1 MSNNRFNTEGRAKL
15 ISLKAA
21 SVLLLSFAGLAGN
34 AAYASN
40 VRISAKAAFKAGN
53 LTYSGKLA
61 PARGQLLLPGTQ
73 VSIYDAAT
81 GQLVHST
88 TIDPKNAFKYTL
100 PMDAP
105 MCNLKITAGT
115 TVGFLKV
122 AGAPRTCSTV
132 PSCALTASATS
143 TETGQ
148 PLMFTGRSLFSG
160 RTAPELNFDFGN
172 GETQA
177 VTGTRIKGGLQAS
190 APQSFSQANSYEVSF
205 SAKLGNQECRDSIV
219 VSVGS
224 SSAPPA
230 PSEATVDPGNASGM
244 VGDYAVIPFSD
255 RGDVGTANVAA
266 NQYQQTQA
274 LNAIVYQK
282 EPKKPV
288 ALGMNQA
295 TVEYSAASNP
305 QDPVGPDSINTTSQN
320 YFAADGTAGA
330 NFDAS
335 APNAHARPIPNNA
348 TVLLEEKNYTDDF
361 NGVKKSGLWDRM
373 LNRNNN
379 GGSDMTRL
387 TSNPATQVTRLD
399 EGARATKD
407 LMANTQSMPGQ
418 ADPYNANDPQPFKAF
433 DDDFSFFAAQMLPI
447 VGIDDKGR
455 KNPFPLMRVEAKVDG
470 QSVAKADGAV
480 VTSTEMSCA
489 QCHTKGERSADDNQ
503 WFTPVGMDDP
513 EAKGVA
519 APNNATTH
527 DPSGNSGSSYH
538 PAARPKGPDD
548 YQYPAIQNRFELRVV
563 TENPLVYQM
572 VNPFVTAAA
581 NLRTDNQLALYKPFK
596 VWADHVPGTDVNT
609 TGNVAFNSEIT
620 NEQMILRG
628 DRIKDYQIVNNK
640 LQIQL
645 NFKAPE
651 NNSPQAR
658 EQAALF
664 NMLLLHDYYDSFG
677 NTEPGIN
684 NATGQPNP
692 RQFSTQFADGFED
705 KTATNVATPP
715 SCGGHHFSTSNHEV
729 GRGSNYDARFVYTN
743 YSRTMHAFHGRIQ
756 VYKESVSAGESA
768 DGLAHSKGEVIRD
781 KRGHHIP
788 FGGAGWDPEKKNNY
802 KTRAPGSY
810 DGKSDDFDADA
821 FPMHSKGELMLPF
834 DLKRDPNG
842 NMVRQGLTANIG
854 KTDMAENCSVC
865 HAGKTEKVYHDMHY
879 SAGLTCESCHGDMQ
893 AVGALWLRPG
903 KNFTNH
909 KAHNFRKFEYDQP
922 DCGSCHFGS
931 HPNAGRLAFAAWD
944 KSQTSLAVGKTN
956 GANNIDQRFA
966 VQPAEVSIKRTA
978 TRTDKL
984 CLGIA
989 NETCVDTLLNNS
1001 ANGEQSVTVGTPLFR
1016 KSIDT
1021 HGNVPC
1027 AACHGPAHTIWPVAD
1042 KNGNANV
1049 TAKQLQG
1056 YDGTL
1061 MECDAC
1067 HSKETDGRNSFAD
1080 GMLASDKAIAY
1091 GERGTLVTPAA
1102 SNAYLAGPHGMHPIN
1117 DENWYMHAIGAAPS
1131 AKPKK
1136 IRGVELNGGWHNDM
1150 AKKPGPNGEDQCA
1163 ACHGDDHKGTR
1174 LSRTLVDRTFVR
1186 ENGRQVKV
1194 KAGQIIG
1201 CGLCHSLKKSFT
1213 GAPNPRAINGGWPK
1227 PPVTPLPVNLIPKPA
1242 ETGDIDTAAD
1252 PANPS

>member
-1 MSNNRFNTEGRAKL
+1 MSNNRFNIEGRAKL
-15 ISLKAA
+15 LSLKAA
-21 SVLLLSFAGLAGN
+21 SVLLLGFAGLAGN

-88 TIDPKNAFKYTL
+88 TMDPKNAFKYTL

-132 PSCALTASATS
+132 PSCALTASTTS

-148 PLMFTGRSLFSG
+148 PLTFTGRSLFSG

-172 GETQA
+172 AGPHSQN
-177 VTGTRIKGGLQAS
+177 VIKIKGGVQAI
-190 APQSFSQANSYEVSF
+190 AQMTFSQADSYRVNF
-205 SAKLGNQECRDSIV
+205 SAILGNQECRDSIV
-219 VSVGS
+219 VSVSSNSNSTPPTTSEVAVEEPGS
-224 SSAPPA
+224 
-230 PSEATVDPGNASGM
+230 ASGM
-244 VGDYAVIPFSD
+244 QGDYAVIPFSN
-255 RGDVGTANVAA
+255 RGDVGTDNNAP
-266 NQYQQTQA
+266 NQYLQTQA
-274 LNAIVYQK
+274 LNAIVYEK
-282 EPKKPV
+282 APKKPV

-305 QDPVGPDSINTTSQN
+305 QDPIGPDSINTTSQN
-320 YFAADGTAGA
+320 YFAEDGTKGA
-330 NFDAS
+330 NYDVS
-335 APNAHARPIPNNA
+335 APNAEGKPVQVGFNRFMPEGA
-348 TVLLEEKNYTDDF
+348 TLIKENKSYADDF
-361 NGVKKSGLWDRM
+361 SGVKKSGLWDRG
-373 LNRNNN
+373 LNRNNS
-379 GGSDMTRL
+379 GGSAMTA
-387 TSNPATQVTRLD
+387 SGNIAYPVAALD
-399 EGARATKD
+399 EGLRTSMD
-407 LMANTQSMPGQ
+407 LMANTQIMPGQ
-418 ADPYNANDPQPFKAF
+418 ADPYNANDPQPFKSF
-433 DDDFSFFAAQMLPI
+433 DDNFNMFTAQGLPI

-455 KNPFPLMRVEAKVDG
+455 KNPFPLMRVEAKVGG

-489 QCHTKGERSADDNQ
+489 QCHTKGERSADDTQ
-503 WFTPVGMDDP
+503 WFTPVSIEDP

-519 APNNATTH
+519 NNATTQ
-527 DPSGNSGSSYH
+527 DPSGNSGSSY
-538 PAARPKGPDD
+538 PPGRDTTTLV
-548 YQYPAIQNRFELRVV
+548 YPSVQNRFELKVI
-563 TENPLVYQM
+563 TENPLLYQM
-572 VNPFVTAAA
+572 VNPFNPNAAD
-581 NLRTDNQLALYKPFK
+581 LRTDNQIALFKPFK
-596 VWADHVPGTDVNT
+596 VWADHVAGTGVETNGNT
-609 TGNVAFNSEIT
+609 PFISEIT
-620 NEQMILRG
+620 DQQMILRG
-628 DRIKDYQIVNNK
+628 DRVKDYRIVEGK

-645 NFKAPE
+645 KFMAPE
-651 NNSPQAR
+651 NDTREAKERAAFFNQA
-658 EQAALF
+658 
-664 NMLLLHDYYDSFG
+664 LLHDYYDYFDVRKNSAK
-677 NTEPGIN
+677 GISR
-684 NATGQPNP
+684 A
-692 RQFSTQFADGFED
+692 FADPMED
-705 KTATNVATPP
+705 KTRTSAQVV
-715 SCGGHHFSTSNHEV
+715 SCGGHHSSNSNHEV
-729 GRGSNYDARFVYTN
+729 GRGTIRTANSTWSH
-743 YSRTMHAFHGRIQ
+743 YSRSIHAFHGRIQ
-756 VYKESVSAGESA
+756 VYSEDVSIEESA
-768 DGLAHSKGEVIRD
+768 DGQNHNKGDVIRD

-788 FGGAGWDPEKKNNY
+788 FGGAGWDPEKKNNHN
-802 KTRAPGSY
+802 TLSEANNSY
-810 DGKSDDFDADA
+810 DGKRDDFDPDL
-821 FPMHSKGELMLPF
+821 FPLHPKGELMLPF

-842 NMVRQGLTANIG
+842 NMLKQTLTANIG

-865 HAGKTEKVYHDMHY
+865 HAGRTEKVYHDMHF

-903 KNFTNH
+903 KNFTDH
-909 KAHNFRKFEYDQP
+909 KSHNFRKFEYDQP

-966 VQPAEVSIKRTA
+966 VQPSTVTVKQSA
-978 TRTDKL
+978 TQSDTL
-984 CLGIA
+984 CLGV
-989 NETCVDTLLNNS
+989 EGCVDTPGATTLSTIS
-1001 ANGEQSVTVGTPLFR
+1001 AASLFR

-1056 YDGTL
+1056 YEGTL

-1067 HSKETDGRNSFAD
+1067 HSKEADGRNSFAD
-1080 GMLASDKAIAY
+1080 GMLASTEAIAY
-1091 GERGTLVTPAA
+1091 GKRGTLVTPA
-1102 SNAYLAGPHGMHPIN
+1102 SPTAYLAGPHGMHPIN
-1117 DENWYMHAIGAAPS
+1117 DEYWYKHAEGAASS
-1131 AKPKK
+1131 AKPRR
-1136 IRGVELNGGWHNDM
+1136 IRGVEMNGGWHNDM

-1174 LSRTLVDRTFVR
+1174 LSRTLVDRTFTR
-1186 ENGRQVKV
+1186 ENGKEVKV

-1201 CGLCHSLKKSFT
+1201 CGLCHSLAKSFT
-1213 GAPNPRAINGGWPK
+1213 GSPTPKAKDKGWKK
-1227 PPVTPLPVNLIPKPA
+1227 PPTTQLPTIPLAKPA
-1242 ETGDIDTAAD
+1242 ESGDIDTAGQGGG
-1252 PANPS
+1252 PGGH